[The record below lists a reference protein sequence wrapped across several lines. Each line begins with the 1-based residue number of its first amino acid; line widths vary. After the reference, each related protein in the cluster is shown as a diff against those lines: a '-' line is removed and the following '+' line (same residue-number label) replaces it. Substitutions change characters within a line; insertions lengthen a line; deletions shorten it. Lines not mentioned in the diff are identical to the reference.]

1 MKKKILL
8 SLAAAVLITF
18 TGCGDDDDSH
28 HHSSAQN
35 SSKTQ
40 SVKVVDGYVIGA
52 KVCDAKG
59 VCADTNEKGVATAA
73 FDLNTTLTSKAG
85 YIDVNNNAKI
95 DSDDIELPAAF
106 ELKAPAGV
114 SVISPVSD
122 LVANGADKAKL
133 AAILGVD
140 ESALFS
146 DPIATN
152 NIDLAK
158 AIQIVYALKSV
169 GKETDLVA
177 KVNSYQPVQ
186 NASQGA
192 VQSELPNFDEDNTNT
207 ATEQKNENN
216 ATANVES
223 ELPAFRLAKVNSE
236 LPDFDEPVVTAD
248 NEQNAETNNTQN
260 EANAQS
266 QSQNTVTGGI
276 AVLAQLAQEVAG
288 DNEKVKAL
296 IQAVINANV
305 TNAAELESAVASVK
319 KELVAQNEATQE
331 AAENAQSEAQQAAE
345 NAQNEAASE
354 ANETAENAESEA
366 NETAQSAQSEAEEAA
381 ENAQNETNETADNET
396 ENEEIQ
402 TPPSVPSELPD
413 FD

>member
-1 MKKKILL
+1 
-8 SLAAAVLITF
+8 
-18 TGCGDDDDSH
+18 
-28 HHSSAQN
+28 
-35 SSKTQ
+35 
-40 SVKVVDGYVIGA
+40 
-52 KVCDAKG
+52 
-59 VCADTNEKGVATAA
+59 VATAA

-95 DSDDIELPAAF
+95 DSDVDIPLPDTF

-114 SVISPVSD
+114 SVISPISD

-140 ESALFS
+140 ENVLFS

-169 GKETDLVA
+169 NKETDLVA
-177 KVNSYQPVQ
+177 KVNSYQVTQ
-186 NASQGA
+186 NASQSA
-192 VQSELPNFDEDNTNT
+192 SQTDLPTFDQTVTTQPETEENASSEPATTDLP
-207 ATEQKNENN
+207 
-216 ATANVES
+216 
-223 ELPAFRLAKVNSE
+223 PMGRLAKVSTD
-236 LPDFDEPVVTAD
+236 LPTFDEPVVTAN

-260 EANAQS
+260 ETNTQS
-266 QSQNTVTGGI
+266 QSENTVTGGI

-296 IQAVINANV
+296 IQAVLSANV
-305 TNAAELESAVASVK
+305 TNAADLESAVANVK

-331 AAENAQSEAQQAAE
+331 AAES
-345 NAQNEAASE
+345 AQNEAASE
-354 ANETAENAESEA
+354 VNETAEHAESEA
-366 NETAQSAQSEAEEAA
+366 NETAESAQSEAEEAA
-381 ENAQNETNETADNET
+381 ENAQNEANETSDNES

-402 TPPSVPSELPD
+402 TPPSVPTDLPT
-413 FD
+413 F